1 MARITVEDCLQQ
13 VPSRFILVHLASQRA
28 RNLMKGAPP
37 LVHSENKYVVT
48 ALREVAAGKVKMISK
63 STRKELPEGE

>member
-28 RNLMKGAPP
+28 RALMKGAPS
-37 LVHSENKYVVT
+37 LVHSENKFVVT
-48 ALREVAAGKVKMISK
+48 ALREVAAGKVKMVSK
-63 STRKELPEGE
+63 TTHKELPEAE

>member
-28 RNLMKGAPP
+28 RALMKGAPS

-48 ALREVAAGKVKMISK
+48 ALREVAAGKVKMVSK
-63 STRKELPEGE
+63 STRKEMPEAE